1 MAEESYDQWYAQI
14 VEELVDIQSPAEST
28 TDELEKVTPR
38 SSNSHFRIKWMF
50 PPTND
55 CIYY

>member
-1 MAEESYDQWYAQI
+1 MAEESYDQWYVQI
-14 VEELVDIQSPAEST
+14 VEELMDIQSPAEST